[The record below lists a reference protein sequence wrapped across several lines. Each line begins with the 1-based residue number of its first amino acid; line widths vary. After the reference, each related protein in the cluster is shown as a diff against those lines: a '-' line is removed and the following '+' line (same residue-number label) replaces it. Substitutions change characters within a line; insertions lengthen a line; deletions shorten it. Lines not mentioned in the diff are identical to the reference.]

1 MRIIP
6 QNTQICIFMLSMLC
20 ALTKDKVNKFSVG
33 IYISKS
39 PYKYTQTWYT
49 NTKANRKIY
58 IWNNL
63 LLFTTT

>member
-1 MRIIP
+1 
-6 QNTQICIFMLSMLC
+6 MLSMLC